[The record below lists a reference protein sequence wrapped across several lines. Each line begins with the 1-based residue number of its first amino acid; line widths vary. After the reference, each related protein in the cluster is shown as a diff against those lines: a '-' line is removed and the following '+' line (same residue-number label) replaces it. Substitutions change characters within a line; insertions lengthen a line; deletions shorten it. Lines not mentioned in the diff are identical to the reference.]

1 MVLYEKE
8 KLIIKYFEG
17 IHFASSKIFSSKHK
31 SSRLYGNNR
40 VGKDGE
46 GESFESHWSLSHKTL
61 LSCNTNTNFGQTV
74 FPTLNEQCH
83 KCFCR
88 NL

>member
-8 KLIIKYFEG
+8 KLII
-17 IHFASSKIFSSKHK
+17 KIFSSKHK

-61 LSCNTNTNFGQTV
+61 LSCNTNSCNTNTNFGQTV

-83 KCFCR
+83 VSAETCKYEPTP
-88 NL
+88 